1 MLIISRYNNSVYYI
15 YICRIILGLRR
26 PWFVLYIW
34 VSTALISTQQPVISS
49 FLYFLLQWKLAWRII
64 FKHCCF
70 PLFII
75 CTFCIFSTFKNNCKI
90 MFTELTFFCF
100 DAMHSVVIGVRLIT
114 WSAQRCPLTGAVYC
128 FIQLLYLLLNQ
139 GHLRWIQH
147 TVNLKELTKKM

>member
-90 MFTELTFFCF
+90 MFTDLSWPF
-100 DAMHSVVIGVRLIT
+100 SVLMPCTVLSLVLGWLRDLP
-114 WSAQRCPLTGAVYC
+114 SGALWLERYTVSFSSC
-128 FIQLLYLLLNQ
+128 IFSWTKDIWGGFNTL
-139 GHLRWIQH
+139 WI
-147 TVNLKELTKKM
+147 